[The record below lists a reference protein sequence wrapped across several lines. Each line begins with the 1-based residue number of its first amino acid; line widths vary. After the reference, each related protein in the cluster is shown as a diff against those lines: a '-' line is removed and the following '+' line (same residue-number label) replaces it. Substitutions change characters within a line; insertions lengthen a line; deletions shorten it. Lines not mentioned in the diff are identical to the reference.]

1 MKQSLI
7 DQLLD
12 ETRQTNKQTDKLTQ
26 IDDAAISL
34 FAEKGFANTS
44 TKEIAVRANVA
55 EGTIF
60 KHYKTKDNLL
70 LNILLK
76 FIKVLIPV
84 MKKDIAKKLSSQPFE
99 TVEDFIRYF
108 IKNRI
113 QFVQENQDIMRI
125 FVKEL
130 VYNDSL
136 RQNLMTGYF
145 DDLVQLFYDYFDQF
159 KAKGQLKDIPN
170 EELINKMLK
179 IILADVVW
187 MFVLTDNYKTT
198 DLEARTEMMIRQFL
212 DGLRPEGDSKW
223 NAISILFINF
233 KSRSWFC
240 LFY

>member
-1 MKQSLI
+1 MKQSLL
-7 DQLLD
+7 DQLLE

-34 FAEKGFANTS
+34 FSEKGFANTS
-44 TKEIAVRANVA
+44 TKEIAAKANVA

-84 MKKDIAKKLSSQPFE
+84 MKKDIAKKLSAQAFE
-99 TVEDFIRYF
+99 SVDDFIRYF

-113 QFVQENQDIMRI
+113 DFVIANQEILRI

-130 VYNDSL
+130 MYNDSL
-136 RQNLMTGYF
+136 RYNLMTGHF
-145 DDLVQLFYDYFDQF
+145 DDIVQLFYDYFDQF
-159 KAKGQLKDIPN
+159 KARGQLRDVPN
-170 EELINKMLK
+170 EVLINKMLK

-187 MFVLTDNYKTT
+187 VFVITDRYKTT
-198 DLEARTEMMIRQFL
+198 DFDAWTETMIDQFL
-212 DGLRPEGDSKW
+212 EGLRPEGAAK
-223 NAISILFINF
+223 
-233 KSRSWFC
+233 
-240 LFY
+240 

>member
-1 MKQSLI
+1 MKQSLL
-7 DQLLD
+7 DQLLE

-34 FAEKGFANTS
+34 FSEKGFANTS
-44 TKEIAVRANVA
+44 TKEIAAKANVA

-84 MKKDIAKKLSSQPFE
+84 MKKDIAKKLGAQAFE
-99 TVEDFIRYF
+99 SVDDFIRYF

-113 QFVQENQDIMRI
+113 DFVVANQDILRI

-130 VYNDSL
+130 IYNDSL
-136 RQNLMTGYF
+136 RQNLMTGHF
-145 DDLVQLFYDYFDQF
+145 DDIVQLFYDYFDQF
-159 KAKGQLKDIPN
+159 KAKGQLRDVPN
-170 EELINKMLK
+170 EVLINKMLK

-187 MFVLTDNYKTT
+187 VFVITDRYKSI
-198 DLEARTEMMIRQFL
+198 DFDAWTEMMIDQFL
-212 DGLRPEGDSKW
+212 EGLRPEGAAK
-223 NAISILFINF
+223 
-233 KSRSWFC
+233 
-240 LFY
+240 

>member
-1 MKQSLI
+1 MKESLL
-7 DQLLD
+7 DQLLE

-34 FAEKGFANTS
+34 FSEKGFANTS
-44 TKEIAVRANVA
+44 TKEIAAKANVA

-84 MKKDIAKKLSSQPFE
+84 MKKDIAKKLGSQAFE
-99 TVEDFIRYF
+99 SVDDFIRYF

-113 QFVQENQDIMRI
+113 DFVIANQEILRI

-130 VYNDSL
+130 IYNDSL
-136 RQNLMTGYF
+136 RQNLMTGHF
-145 DDLVQLFYDYFDQF
+145 DDIVQLFYDYFDQF
-159 KAKGQLKDIPN
+159 KAKGQLRDVPN
-170 EELINKMLK
+170 EVLINKMLK

-187 MFVLTDNYKTT
+187 VFVITDRYKTT
-198 DLEARTEMMIRQFL
+198 DFDAWTETMIDQFL
-212 DGLRPEGDSKW
+212 EGLRPEGAAK
-223 NAISILFINF
+223 
-233 KSRSWFC
+233 
-240 LFY
+240 